1 MLYKIKQIVSIN
13 EKIEEVGKFWHEL
26 ATGIFDAELIKDFEM
41 NTKMEKNFQNVVS
54 FTR

>member
-1 MLYKIKQIVSIN
+1 VIFCFSGLK
-13 EKIEEVGKFWHEL
+13 EVGKFWHEL

>member
-1 MLYKIKQIVSIN
+1 MHLNSIVSLIRL
-13 EKIEEVGKFWHEL
+13 KEVGKFWHEL

>member
-1 MLYKIKQIVSIN
+1 MTDFIKRGTNNI
-13 EKIEEVGKFWHEL
+13 KEVGKFWHEL